1 MRISALTGLLSA
13 AALTLSISAT
23 SSPVFAQ
30 APVAANGYVQSAGGS
45 VRSGAGS
52 CVRTGYWTPSS
63 ATEEC
68 DPDLLPK
75 KTPVAAPPPPPPPP
89 PPPAPA
95 VKPPP
100 PPPRPI
106 VEKVSLRGDTL
117 FDFDKSV
124 VKAVLDKLVDQAKA
138 LNLEVIVAVGHT
150 DSVGTDA
157 YNQKLSERRAA
168 AVKAYLVSKGVA
180 ANRVYTEGKGEK
192 SPVADN
198 KTKEGRSKNRRV
210 EVEVV
215 GTRNLK

>member
-13 AALTLSISAT
+13 AALTLSISAI

-45 VRSGAGS
+45 LRSGAGS

-75 KTPVAAPPPPPPPP
+75 KTPVAAPPPPPPP
-89 PPPAPA
+89 APA

-106 VEKVSLRGDTL
+106 VEKISLRGDTL
-117 FDFDKSV
+117 FDFDK
-124 VKAVLDKLVDQAKA
+124 
-138 LNLEVIVAVGHT
+138 
-150 DSVGTDA
+150 
-157 YNQKLSERRAA
+157 
-168 AVKAYLVSKGVA
+168 
-180 ANRVYTEGKGEK
+180 
-192 SPVADN
+192 
-198 KTKEGRSKNRRV
+198 
-210 EVEVV
+210 
-215 GTRNLK
+215 

>member
-89 PPPAPA
+89 PPGTTPGTSGQTAAPTAKTDRGKSQPAWRHA
-95 VKPPP
+95 V
-100 PPPRPI
+100 
-106 VEKVSLRGDTL
+106 
-117 FDFDKSV
+117 
-124 VKAVLDKLVDQAKA
+124 
-138 LNLEVIVAVGHT
+138 
-150 DSVGTDA
+150 
-157 YNQKLSERRAA
+157 
-168 AVKAYLVSKGVA
+168 
-180 ANRVYTEGKGEK
+180 
-192 SPVADN
+192 
-198 KTKEGRSKNRRV
+198 
-210 EVEVV
+210 
-215 GTRNLK
+215 